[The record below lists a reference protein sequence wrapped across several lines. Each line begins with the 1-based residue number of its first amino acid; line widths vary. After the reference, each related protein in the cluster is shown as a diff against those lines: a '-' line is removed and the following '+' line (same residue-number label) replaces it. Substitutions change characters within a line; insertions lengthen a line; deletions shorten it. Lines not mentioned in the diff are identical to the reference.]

1 MEYRR
6 IIHFIVLTVT
16 MLVSTETFSQ
26 QKENS
31 TIIPLHVEASLGA
44 VTPNKDIMPLDA
56 TFDLNYTFGNKFSLH
71 AIASTSYFIPKE
83 GSTSDYNHATNLG
96 GGIGYIFLPQKS
108 DNLGDFEIRA
118 TVTASV
124 GSSVFKN
131 TSYKIGVHWYGHSAK
146 HRLVPT
152 VGVGYNFKNFYNK
165 DMSNTS
171 GAYFTL
177 GLRF

>member
-6 IIHFIVLTVT
+6 IIHFIVLTLT

-26 QKENS
+26 QKGNS
-31 TIIPLHVEASLGA
+31 TIIPLHFEASLGA
-44 VTPNKDIMPLDA
+44 VTPSKDIMPFDA

-96 GGIGYIFLPQKS
+96 GGIGYIFLPQKN
-108 DNLGDFEIRA
+108 DNLGDVEIRA

-124 GSSVFKN
+124 GSSDFKN
-131 TSYKIGVHWYGHSAK
+131 TSYKIGIHWYGHSER
-146 HRLVPT
+146 HSLVPT
-152 VGVGYNFKNFYNK
+152 VGIGYSFKDFSKKN
-165 DMSNTS
+165 MPNTN